1 MVAFVSI
8 GCNTI
13 LKCVPWKRGDEI
25 LASNFTF
32 GANVNACRNVAEAI
46 KGDEFNPW
54 FSWKIILF
62 FNYFSIFFHL
72 QENFISLKYVFPSV
86 TRRKLSKVWR
96 HIWIISR
103 RFDWFCWVY
112 STVLSIG
119 CDSCN
124 ACFSS
129 LFSWFHRSGFC
140 FWDHISSPSAL
151 VLPLREMIAECRKRR
166 VLVMVDGAHA
176 VGQLS
181 INLEDL
187 GADFY
192 FGSCSKWLYTPRGCA
207 VLWVAEEHQ
216 KWCTP
221 LIISL
226 KHRTGFHSEFRCQGT
241 RDNVPYLAVPE
252 AIQFLEDIGG
262 LVIPF

>member
-1 MVAFVSI
+1 MTSY
-8 GCNTI
+8 
-13 LKCVPWKRGDEI
+13 LD
-25 LASNFTF
+25 NF
-32 GANVNACRNVAEAI
+32 
-46 KGDEFNPW
+46 P
-54 FSWKIILF
+54 KIRL
-62 FNYFSIFFHL
+62 
-72 QENFISLKYVFPSV
+72 
-86 TRRKLSKVWR
+86 
-96 HIWIISR
+96 
-103 RFDWFCWVY
+103 
-112 STVLSIG
+112 VL
-119 CDSCN
+119 
-124 ACFSS
+124 
-129 LFSWFHRSGFC
+129 L
-140 FWDHISSPSAL
+140 DHISSPSAL

-176 VGQLS
+176 VGQLRL
-181 INLEDL
+181 NLEDL

-262 LVIPF
+262 LEKVHAYTEMLLGKACRILWERLGAKPVKIPESIEAPNIRLIQLPVFPGYPVTYEGARRLNLDLLEHHKVVCLICAIQDHFYLRLSANVYNEVSDFVKLADALCELSRTKTTKVYTVTYKCKM